1 MFLASRS
8 KASSTALLPSA
19 LGWRRSALLRGRQR
33 LCGHGLRPSNALCEE
48 EDHHG
53 LVAQLYRLVERSA
66 LVAVQLFV
74 HQSFGHVV
82 LQQKVQTQQ
91 VALARRGK
99 QLRSQRSAAVGAL
112 AAHEVS
118 GEPASFATCC
128 RPAVGATSLCHVT
141 GTAQL

>member
-1 MFLASRS
+1 
-8 KASSTALLPSA
+8 
-19 LGWRRSALLRGRQR
+19 LLRGRQR

-74 HQSFGHVV
+74 HQSFGRVV

-141 GTAQL
+141 GTAKL